1 MEKHSLKINGMGSQH
16 CVMVLKNIITKQ
28 EGAILD
34 SIEIGKA
41 GITIDETKT
50 SKKEVVAA
58 IEKMGYKV
66 EQ

>member
-1 MEKHSLKINGMGSQH
+1 MEKHSLTIKGMGSQH
-16 CVMVLKNIITKQ
+16 CVMVVKNIIAKQ
-28 EGAILD
+28 EGATLD

-41 GITIDETKT
+41 DISIDETKT
-50 SKKEVVAA
+50 SRQQVVSA